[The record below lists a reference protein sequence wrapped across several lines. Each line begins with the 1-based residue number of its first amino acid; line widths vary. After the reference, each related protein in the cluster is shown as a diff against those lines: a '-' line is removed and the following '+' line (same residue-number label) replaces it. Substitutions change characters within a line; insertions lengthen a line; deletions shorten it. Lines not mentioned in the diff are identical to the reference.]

1 MKRTEIFEELLE
13 PLNKMGKETNEIPAD
28 EIMKSYN
35 HIYMT
40 MIASSLCNIS
50 DKMDEM
56 LDGHLDF
63 YNLIKDCP
71 DVPANCIDIH
81 THREV
86 INAIAHEI
94 DNADSPYGWE
104 GYLKKKDVIYIINS
118 YLPDAYKY
126 VMEDEETTNE

>member
-63 YNLIKDCP
+63 L
-71 DVPANCIDIH
+71 
-81 THREV
+81 
-86 INAIAHEI
+86 
-94 DNADSPYGWE
+94 
-104 GYLKKKDVIYIINS
+104 
-118 YLPDAYKY
+118 
-126 VMEDEETTNE
+126 